1 MVGNIHRKKEQ
12 RGWRKE
18 ARTNRKRALGQLNIW
33 GSVPQQEGSLEGKMI
48 RDTPVPRAGLRVIWL
63 NGYPSL
69 RSSLSEAGSSRAG
82 SSKIVK

>member
-18 ARTNRKRALGQLNIW
+18 AGTNRKWALGQLNIW
-33 GSVPQQEGSLEGKMI
+33 GSVPQQDNLEGKMI
-48 RDTPVPRAGLRVIWL
+48 RDTPVPRAGPRVICL

-69 RSSLSEAGSSRAG
+69 RSRSSEAGSSRAG